1 MAYDLPGTKIEVDS
15 IEFMLKQKHVR
26 VNTYRGRSATEESF
40 KALSGQGKNI
50 LHLATHG
57 FYWPEKEAQQQKFFT
72 QNSTIESD
80 VQQAL
85 PIDPLNRCGL
95 LFAGANTALGGHS
108 NRLDKGVQDGILTAK
123 EISALDL
130 RGADIV
136 VLSACETGLGDV
148 SGEGVF
154 GLQRAFKIAGAQT
167 MLMALW
173 KVDDDATRMLTTAF
187 YRYYSQG
194 MSKRQAFRMAQQEVR
209 SYTAEGTV
217 SENNGRSVLHEKYKN
232 KGKMTG
238 QVPQPTKG
246 GGSVTGDGLR
256 VTEEAPQTT
265 KGGTGSSE
273 VSKEGGE
280 VSHPYASP
288 YYWAGF
294 ILLD

>member
-1 MAYDLPGTKIEVDS
+1 M
-15 IEFMLKQKHVR
+15 
-26 VNTYRGRSATEESF
+26 
-40 KALSGQGKNI
+40 
-50 LHLATHG
+50 
-57 FYWPEKEAQQQKFFT
+57 
-72 QNSTIESD
+72 
-80 VQQAL
+80 
-85 PIDPLNRCGL
+85 NRCGL
-95 LFAGANTALGGHS
+95 LFAGANTALSGHS

-187 YRYYSQG
+187 YRHYSQG

-209 SYTAEGTV
+209 SYTAEGT
-217 SENNGRSVLHEKYKN
+217 SSGSRGTSGKEKMLN
-232 KGKMTG
+232 KGKMG
-238 QVPQPTKG
+238 GHAPQPTKG

-256 VTEEAPQTT
+256 VTEEAPHPP
-265 KGGTGSSE
+265 KGGAGSSEVSKQAAE